1 MSGNRG
7 YWIAAVALVLLAAG
21 VSVGL
26 YPSLPEQIPTHW
38 NINGQVD
45 AYGSKHWAAFLMPAF
60 MAGML
65 VLFYFLP
72 ALSPK
77 HFEVDAFRPTYL
89 YIMFVITAL
98 FAYLHLLILYAV
110 WKSVAAKESFDLS
123 RPMIAGIFLMYALLG
138 NVLGKVRKNFYIGV
152 RVPWTLASDRVWND
166 THRLAAWIMVAAG
179 VLGFLMTLFGV
190 PLVYSFVL
198 LVGSAFVPIIY
209 SFVHYKA
216 LERRGAL

>member
-1 MSGNRG
+1 MSGYRR
-7 YWIAAVALVLLAAG
+7 YWIAAVALVVLASG
-21 VSVGL
+21 VSVWL

-38 NINGQVD
+38 NIKGQID
-45 AYGSKHWAAFLMPAF
+45 GYGSKHWAVFLMPAF
-60 MAGML
+60 MLAML

-89 YIMFVITAL
+89 YIMFVVTAL
-98 FAYLHLLILYAV
+98 FAYLHILILYAV
-110 WKSVAAKESFDLS
+110 WKSVAEKESFDLS
-123 RPMIAGIFLMYALLG
+123 RPMVAGIFLMYALLG
-138 NVLGKVRKNFYIGV
+138 NVLGKVRKNFYVGV

-179 VLGFLMTLFGV
+179 VVGFGMTLLGV
-190 PLVYSFVL
+190 PFVYSLVL
-198 LVGSAFVPIIY
+198 LIGSAFVPIIY
-209 SFVHYKA
+209 SFVHYKT